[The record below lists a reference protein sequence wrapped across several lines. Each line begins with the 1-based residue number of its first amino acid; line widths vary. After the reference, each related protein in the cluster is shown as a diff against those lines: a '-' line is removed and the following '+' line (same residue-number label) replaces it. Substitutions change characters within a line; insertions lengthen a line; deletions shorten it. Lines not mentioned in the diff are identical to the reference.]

1 MNADLYVPADGWLQ
15 RADPRVKLAL
25 AALLLVLSLAL
36 RQTSVIL
43 LSLLV
48 EHALLITSK
57 IPLRHI
63 VRIWKMLLPLIVMI
77 VIMWPLF
84 DHTGVNVLLS
94 FGPFILTEQNLVMA
108 AVMGLRVPALAFACF
123 VLLFTTDQA
132 MLVRGLVA
140 LGVPYRIGLT
150 ISTSLRYIPEFFA
163 MFSTISQAQQARGLN
178 LKARKTSLAK
188 RFRAYIPVIIAVL
201 IQGFK
206 MGENVGRAMESRG
219 LGMQGVRRS
228 YYRRLRMRPADWAIL
243 AIAALCACSTVAGS
257 LLLA

>member
-36 RQTSVIL
+36 RQTGVIML
-43 LSLLV
+43 ALLV

-77 VIMWPLF
+77 VIMWPIF
-84 DHTGVNVLLS
+84 DHMGTNVLLS
-94 FGPFILTEQNLVMA
+94 LGPFVLTKQNLVMA

-123 VLLFTTDQA
+123 VLLFTTDQS
-132 MLVRGLVA
+132 MLVRGLVG

-150 ISTSLRYIPEFFA
+150 VSTSLRYIPEFFA

-178 LKARKTSLAK
+178 LKTRKTSLAK

-228 YYRRLRMRPADWAIL
+228 YYRRLRMRPADWVIL
-243 AIAALCACSTVAGS
+243 AIAVLCSAAIVALAMVI
-257 LLLA
+257 

>member
-1 MNADLYVPADGWLQ
+1 MNADLYVPADGWLH

-25 AALLLVLSLAL
+25 AALLLGLSLAL

-43 LSLLV
+43 LALLV

-57 IPLRHI
+57 IPLRNI
-63 VRIWKMLLPLIVMI
+63 ARIWKMLLPLIVMI

-84 DHTGVNVLLS
+84 DHTGADVLLS
-94 FGPFILTEQNLVMA
+94 FGPFVLTKQNLVMA

-178 LKARKTSLAK
+178 LKARGTKLSQ
-188 RFRAYIPVIIAVL
+188 RFHAYIPVIIAVL

-228 YYRRLRMRPADWAIL
+228 YYRRLRMRSADWAIL
-243 AIAALCACSTVAGS
+243 AIAVLCAAAVVA
-257 LLLA
+257 LAMVI

>member
-1 MNADLYVPADGWLQ
+1 MNADLYVPADGWLH

-43 LSLLV
+43 LALLV

-57 IPLRHI
+57 IPLRNI
-63 VRIWKMLLPLIVMI
+63 ARIWKMLLPLIAMI

-84 DHTGVNVLLS
+84 DHTGANALLGL
-94 FGPFILTEQNLVMA
+94 GPFVLTEQNLVMA
-108 AVMGLRVPALAFACF
+108 TVMGLRVPALAFACF

-178 LKARKTSLAK
+178 LKSRGTKLSQ
-188 RFRAYIPVIIAVL
+188 RFHAYIPVIIAVL

-219 LGMQGVRRS
+219 LGMQDVRRS

-243 AIAALCACSTVAGS
+243 AIAMLCAAAVVA
-257 LLLA
+257 LAMAI

>member
-1 MNADLYVPADGWLQ
+1 MNADLYVPADGWLH

-25 AALLLVLSLAL
+25 AALLLILSLAL
-36 RQTSVIL
+36 RQTGVIML
-43 LSLLV
+43 ALLV
-48 EHALLITSK
+48 EHALLATSK

-63 VRIWKMLLPLIVMI
+63 VRIWKMLLPLIAMI

-94 FGPFILTEQNLVMA
+94 FGPFVLTEQNLVMA

-123 VLLFTTDQA
+123 VLLFTTDQS

-178 LKARKTSLAK
+178 LKTRKTSLAK

-228 YYRRLRMRPADWAIL
+228 YYRRLRMRPADWVIL
-243 AIAALCACSTVAGS
+243 VIAMLCAAAVVA
-257 LLLA
+257 LAMAI

>member
-1 MNADLYVPADGWLQ
+1 
-15 RADPRVKLAL
+15 
-25 AALLLVLSLAL
+25 
-36 RQTSVIL
+36 
-43 LSLLV
+43 
-48 EHALLITSK
+48 
-57 IPLRHI
+57 
-63 VRIWKMLLPLIVMI
+63 
-77 VIMWPLF
+77 
-84 DHTGVNVLLS
+84 
-94 FGPFILTEQNLVMA
+94 MA

-178 LKARKTSLAK
+178 LKARGTKLSQ
-188 RFRAYIPVIIAVL
+188 RFHAYIPVIIAVL

-228 YYRRLRMRPADWAIL
+228 YYRRLRMRSADWAIL
-243 AIAALCACSTVAGS
+243 AIAVLCAAAVVA
-257 LLLA
+257 LAMVI

>member
-123 VLLFTTDQA
+123 VLLFTTDQS

>member
-1 MNADLYVPADGWLQ
+1 MNADLYVPADGWLH

-25 AALLLVLSLAL
+25 AALLLGLSLAL

-43 LSLLV
+43 LALLV

-57 IPLRHI
+57 IPLRNI
-63 VRIWKMLLPLIVMI
+63 ARIWKMLLPLIVMI

-84 DHTGVNVLLS
+84 DHTGADVLFGL
-94 FGPFILTEQNLVMA
+94 GPFVLTKQNLVMA
-108 AVMGLRVPALAFACF
+108 TVMGLRVPALAFACF

-178 LKARKTSLAK
+178 LKSRGTKLSQ
-188 RFRAYIPVIIAVL
+188 RFHAYIPVIIAVL

-228 YYRRLRMRPADWAIL
+228 YYRRLRMGPADWAIL
-243 AIAALCACSTVAGS
+243 AIAVLCAATTVV
-257 LLLA
+257 LAMVI